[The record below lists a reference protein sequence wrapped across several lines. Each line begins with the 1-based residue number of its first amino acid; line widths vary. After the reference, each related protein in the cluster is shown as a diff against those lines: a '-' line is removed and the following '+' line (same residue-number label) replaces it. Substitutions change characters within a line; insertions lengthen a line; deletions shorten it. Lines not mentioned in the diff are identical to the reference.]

1 MQLECCD
8 ADAMASIVKALE
20 TPWTPSR
27 ALAAASSSAS
37 MRKVNSS
44 FGTTFSS
51 SIASHELVQNP
62 VTTLFGLSHQ
72 GIESQTS
79 LTMPAT
85 TAETL
90 SIVNRTVSVAPLV
103 LLSAADH
110 YGRTARGTRKRVVGV
125 LLGQNDGKSVR
136 VSNSFAVPFE
146 EDEKDPSVWFLD
158 HNYVESMNDM
168 FKKVNA
174 REKLIGWYHS
184 GPKLRASDLEINEL
198 FKRYTPNPL
207 LVIIDVQPK
216 DVGVPTDAYFAVE
229 EIKDDGTTTTKTF
242 MHTPST
248 IEAEEAEEIGV
259 EHLLRDIRDVAVG
272 TLSTRITSQLQSLQG
287 LHLRLQDIS
296 KYLQKVIDHE
306 LPVNHAILGNLQDV
320 FNLLP
325 NLSTPKLAAKDLAA
339 INGLVNGGVGVSGGG
354 GGGENTELS
363 KAMSIKTND
372 QLMSI
377 YLSSLIRAITAF
389 HDLIENK
396 IQNKRMHEDEDARDG
411 EEKAEKEGRKE
422 DKPGA
427 NGTGEKPDKEGK
439 EHEPA
444 KKAEEKGKKKG

>member
-1 MQLECCD
+1 
-8 ADAMASIVKALE
+8 
-20 TPWTPSR
+20 
-27 ALAAASSSAS
+27 
-37 MRKVNSS
+37 
-44 FGTTFSS
+44 
-51 SIASHELVQNP
+51 
-62 VTTLFGLSHQ
+62 
-72 GIESQTS
+72 
-79 LTMPAT
+79 MPAT

-90 SIVNRTVSVAPLV
+90 SLVTRNVSVAPLV

-110 YGRTARGTRKRVVGV
+110 YGRSAKGTRKRVVGV
-125 LLGQNDGKSVR
+125 LLGQNDGKNVR

-146 EDEKDPSVWFLD
+146 EDDKDPSVWFLD

-168 FKKVNA
+168 FKKINA

-216 DVGVPTDAYFAVE
+216 EAGVPTDAYFAVE
-229 EIKDDGTTTTKTF
+229 EIKDDGTTTSKTF
-242 MHTPST
+242 VHTPSI

-287 LHLRLQDIS
+287 LHLRLRDIGQ
-296 KYLQKVIDHE
+296 YLQKVLDKQ

-325 NLSTPKLAAKDLAA
+325 NLSTPKTSSHIPNGVDAPIQNDSELAH
-339 INGLVNGGVGVSGGG
+339 
-354 GGGENTELS
+354 
-363 KAMSIKTND
+363 AMSIKTND
-372 QLMSI
+372 QLMAI

-396 IQNKRMHEDEDARDG
+396 IQNRQQQEEKEAKKDEGKDDKDKKANGINGING
-411 EEKAEKEGRKE
+411 EAKEGEKAEKEKE
-422 DKPGA
+422 DK
-427 NGTGEKPDKEGK
+427 D
-439 EHEPA
+439 
-444 KKAEEKGKKKG
+444 KKK

>member
-1 MQLECCD
+1 
-8 ADAMASIVKALE
+8 
-20 TPWTPSR
+20 
-27 ALAAASSSAS
+27 
-37 MRKVNSS
+37 
-44 FGTTFSS
+44 
-51 SIASHELVQNP
+51 
-62 VTTLFGLSHQ
+62 
-72 GIESQTS
+72 
-79 LTMPAT
+79 MPAT

-90 SIVNRTVSVAPLV
+90 SLVTRNVSVAPLV
-103 LLSAADH
+103 LLSVADH
-110 YGRTARGTRKRVVGV
+110 YGRSAKGTRKRVVGV
-125 LLGQNDGKSVR
+125 LLGQNDGKNVR

-198 FKRYTPNPL
+198 FKRYAANPL

-216 DVGVPTDAYFAVE
+216 EVGVPTDAYFAVE
-229 EIKDDGTTTTKTF
+229 EIKDDGTTTAKTF
-242 MHTPST
+242 VHTPSI

-287 LHLRLQDIS
+287 LHLRLRDIGT
-296 KYLQKVIDHE
+296 YLQKVIDGD

-325 NLSTPKLAAKDLAA
+325 NLSTPKPAGHTNGALPSATATDNSELAR
-339 INGLVNGGVGVSGGG
+339 
-354 GGGENTELS
+354 
-363 KAMSIKTND
+363 AMSVKTND
-372 QLMSI
+372 QLMAI

-396 IQNKRMHEDEDARDG
+396 IQNRQQQEEKESGGKKEG
-411 EEKAEKEGRKE
+411 EEKVNGEKKEGEEKEAADKDKKMNGVNGEAKGAEKSKEKEGQ
-422 DKPGA
+422 G
-427 NGTGEKPDKEGK
+427 
-439 EHEPA
+439 
-444 KKAEEKGKKKG
+444 GKKKP

>member
-1 MQLECCD
+1 
-8 ADAMASIVKALE
+8 
-20 TPWTPSR
+20 
-27 ALAAASSSAS
+27 
-37 MRKVNSS
+37 
-44 FGTTFSS
+44 
-51 SIASHELVQNP
+51 
-62 VTTLFGLSHQ
+62 
-72 GIESQTS
+72 
-79 LTMPAT
+79 MPAT

-90 SIVNRTVSVAPLV
+90 SLVTRNVSVAPLV
-103 LLSAADH
+103 LLSVVDH
-110 YGRTARGTRKRVVGV
+110 YNRTEANQSKSKRVVGV
-125 LLGQNDGKSVR
+125 LLGQNDGKNVR

-146 EDEKDPSVWFLD
+146 EDDKDPSVWFLD

-216 DVGVPTDAYFAVE
+216 EAGVPTDAYFAVE
-229 EIKDDGTTTTKTF
+229 EIKDDGTTTSKTF
-242 MHTPST
+242 VHTPSI

-272 TLSTRITSQLQSLQG
+272 TLSTRITNQLQSLQG
-287 LHLRLQDIS
+287 LHLRLRDIS
-296 KYLQKVIDHE
+296 AYLQKVLDGQ

-325 NLSTPKLAAKDLAA
+325 NLSTPK
-339 INGLVNGGVGVSGGG
+339 SGASDG
-354 GGGENTELS
+354 ELS
-363 KAMSIKTND
+363 HAMSIKTND
-372 QLMSI
+372 QLMAI

-396 IQNKRMHEDEDARDG
+396 IQNRQQQ
-411 EEKAEKEGRKE
+411 EEKEAAKKEGENGTKEGDKKEGSPANGVNGEAKDGDKEKEGSKE
-422 DKPGA
+422 
-427 NGTGEKPDKEGK
+427 
-439 EHEPA
+439 
-444 KKAEEKGKKKG
+444 KKK

>member
-1 MQLECCD
+1 
-8 ADAMASIVKALE
+8 
-20 TPWTPSR
+20 
-27 ALAAASSSAS
+27 
-37 MRKVNSS
+37 
-44 FGTTFSS
+44 
-51 SIASHELVQNP
+51 
-62 VTTLFGLSHQ
+62 
-72 GIESQTS
+72 
-79 LTMPAT
+79 MPAT

-90 SIVNRTVSVAPLV
+90 SLVTRNVSVAPLV

-110 YGRTARGTRKRVVGV
+110 YGRQAKGTRKRVVGV
-125 LLGQNDGKSVR
+125 LLGQNDGKNVR

-174 REKLIGWYHS
+174 REKLIGWYHT
-184 GPKLRASDLEINEL
+184 GPKLRASDLEVNEL

-216 DVGVPTDAYFAVE
+216 EVGVPTDAYFAVE
-229 EIKDDGTTTTKTF
+229 EIKDDGTTTSKTF
-242 MHTPST
+242 VHTPSI

-287 LHLRLQDIS
+287 LHLRLRDIGQ
-296 KYLQKVIDHE
+296 YLQKVLDE
-306 LPVNHAILGNLQDV
+306 DLPVNHAILGNLQDV

-325 NLSTPKLAAKDLAA
+325 NLSTPKATPVGGAT
-339 INGLVNGGVGVSGGG
+339 NGVGSAAGQAGAVDN
-354 GGGENTELS
+354 GELAR
-363 KAMSIKTND
+363 AMSIKTND
-372 QLMSI
+372 QLMAI

-396 IQNKRMHEDEDARDG
+396 IQNKQQAEDKEAKKEEEKDG
-411 EEKAEKEGRKE
+411 EKEKKDEKANGEVKEG
-422 DKPGA
+422 
-427 NGTGEKPDKEGK
+427 
-439 EHEPA
+439 
-444 KKAEEKGKKKG
+444 EKGKEKGKEGEKKKG